1 VEAGMIKIGLREAN
15 IHFSKYIKMA
25 RLGQEVIL
33 TERGTPVVVIKS
45 IPQAKSAA
53 DRVRQLEHHGIL
65 VRPTRGEFVFV
76 KPIVTGGQPLSTAVT
91 EERDER

>member
-1 VEAGMIKIGLREAN
+1 MIKIGLREAN

-45 IPQAKSAA
+45 IPQAKSAD
-53 DRVRQLEHHGIL
+53 DRVRQLEQQGIL
-65 VRPTRGEFVFV
+65 LRPSRAEFAFG
-76 KPIVTGGQPLSTAVT
+76 KLIVTGGQPLSKAVS